1 MKQTHLLS
9 KLSPPS
15 YSLSFDR
22 RRLFAKVDRSLEQP
36 VTWISGPAGA
46 GKTTLVLSY
55 LKHKGISPL
64 WFQVDESDSDLA
76 SFFYHLSLL
85 AQQHAPEQNALAQL
99 TPEYLHGI
107 PVFARNFARDFYNR
121 LPSGSVLI
129 FDNFQDA
136 GADNP
141 LDSLLPV
148 ILADIPSTVRV
159 VILSRSIPPD
169 NLTPMLTSG
178 EVQTLNWQHLQFTE
192 EEIEGLIKL
201 RNTTQPFS
209 KTEIANLHQTT
220 QGWAA
225 SLVLMLERPFDKA
238 LPMISEG
245 RSKETIFESY
255 ANELFKLASDE
266 VKSFLLKTAVLQN
279 IDIDVAEKLTE
290 NMNSKNILDDM
301 AQRNYFTIKRFGS
314 SANFQYHPLFREF
327 LLTQAMHK
335 LGKEQ
340 LAEIQIQAAD
350 ILLNQGDVTHAAG
363 LLRQAQDWDKLLA
376 LILKH
381 AQSTLEKGHFS
392 TLRHWITSLPKKM
405 QTHNSWLH
413 YWQGMIEITINPISA
428 ISYFQNAYRLT
439 QQQNDPL
446 AQVLSWC
453 GAINAYA
460 YSWGEV
466 KTLDNWI
473 ADLEPILA
481 ITQKIAD
488 PAIQEQVDYAAYL
501 ALMYRQPRHIKMKE
515 YEEKVWDIVLHGD
528 NFQTR
533 IQAASQ
539 LLFYLTWWS
548 GDFDKAEI
556 LVQTMQ
562 PIMEHPAAPPLVK
575 LTWHSMLS
583 SYYGSIFKAE
593 ECEENILMGIALSD
607 ETGIYIWKPWL
618 YLKGC
623 FLNLQK
629 GDTKESA
636 YYLEHLHKAMR
647 PEDLLNQ
654 AIYYHFQAWYHLHEN
669 NINGVRE
676 NVLIARK
683 LAGDAGNAIVEIFI
697 DAGYAKYLFLTGETA
712 SALNLVH
719 AIRKKSMDIGSKTMA
734 FLSYVP
740 EADHYLASGD
750 QQNCLKVLPDLFNIT
765 KTYSAIW
772 WRDQEFSRFCAL
784 ALENNIAEEYV
795 KEIIARHKLRPPV
808 DFNND
813 TWPFP
818 VKIYTLGQFRIVIN
832 NETVKSSGKVQKKP
846 LELIKTLIA
855 LGGRDVRDD
864 LIAEALWPDAE
875 SDSAYDCLRTTV
887 KRVRKLLNVK
897 EVIGFSEGK
906 LSFNP
911 EYCWVDAWTFEHM
924 LSTTDPAD
932 MQIEKALNLYHGNF
946 LDNEPDNYPILS
958 TRERLRQK
966 FTDTIRQLG
975 LNHENECRWQ
985 QAIDVYQQGLEVDDL
1000 VEIFYQGLMHCYY
1013 QLGLA
1018 TELEKVYQHC
1028 YQLFENKLGI
1038 APSSETNNLYQQSMA
1053 SLAK

>member
-1 MKQTHLLS
+1 MEKTHLLS
-9 KLSPPS
+9 KLTPPT

-22 RRLFAKVDRSLEQP
+22 TRLFVKIEHSLEQP

-55 LKHKGISPL
+55 LKHKEISPL
-64 WFQVDESDSDLA
+64 WFQIDESDSDLS
-76 SFFYHLSLL
+76 SFFYHLGLL
-85 AQQHAPEQNALAQL
+85 AQQHAPEHPPLAQL

-121 LPSGSVLI
+121 LPPGSVLI

-141 LDSLLPV
+141 LDSLLPI

-159 VILSRSIPPD
+159 VILSRSVPPD
-169 NLTPMLTSG
+169 DLTPMLTSG
-178 EVQTLNWQHLQFTE
+178 VLQTLNWQHLQFTE
-192 EEIEGLIKL
+192 EEIDGLIRL

-209 KTEIANLHQTT
+209 KTEIANLHQST

-225 SLVLMLERPFDKA
+225 SLVLMLERPFDKE
-238 LPMISEG
+238 LPLISEG
-245 RSKETIFESY
+245 RSKETIFEFY
-255 ANELFKLASDE
+255 ANDLFQLASDE

-279 IDIDVAEKLTE
+279 IDIDVAEKLTD
-290 NMNSKNILDDM
+290 NKNSKNILDDM

-327 LLTQAMHK
+327 LLTQAMHL
-335 LGKEQ
+335 LGKDQ
-340 LAEIQIQAAD
+340 LTETQSKAAE
-350 ILLNQGDVTHAAG
+350 ILLNQGDVTHAAE
-363 LLRQAQDWDKLLA
+363 LLRQAGDWDGLLA
-376 LILKH
+376 LILQH
-381 AQSTLEKGHFS
+381 AQSILDKGHFS
-392 TLRHWITSLPKKM
+392 TLRNWITSLPKKM
-405 QTHNSWLH
+405 QMHNSWLY
-413 YWQGMIEITINPISA
+413 YWQGTIEITINPIAA
-428 ISYFQNAYRLT
+428 INYFQNAYRLA
-439 QQQNDPL
+439 QRQNDPL
-446 AQVLSWC
+446 TQVLSWC

-466 KTLDNWI
+466 KTLDKWI

-481 ITQKIAD
+481 ITQQIAD
-488 PAIQEQVDYAAYL
+488 PTIQEQVDYAAYL
-501 ALMYRQPRHIKMKE
+501 ALMYRQPQHVKMKE

-562 PIMEHPAAPPLVK
+562 PIMEHPDAPPLVK

-583 SYYGSIFKAE
+583 SYYGSVFKAD
-593 ECEENILMGIALSD
+593 ECEKNILMGIALSD
-607 ETGIYIWKPWL
+607 KTGIYIWKPWL

-629 GDTKESA
+629 GNTKESA
-636 YYLEHLHKAMR
+636 YYLEHLYRAMR

-654 AIYYHFQAWYHLHEN
+654 AIYYHFQAWYHLHVN
-669 NINGVRE
+669 NIDGVRE
-676 NVLIARK
+676 NVTIARK
-683 LAGDAGNAIVEIFI
+683 LAGDAGNTIVEIFI
-697 DAGYAKYLFLTGETA
+697 DAGYAKYLFLTGEIA
-712 SALNLVH
+712 NAMKLVH
-719 AIRKKSMDIGSKTMA
+719 TIRKKSLNIGAKTMT

-740 EADHYLASGD
+740 EADYYLTSDD
-750 QQNCLKVLPDLFNIT
+750 QQSCLRLLPDLFNIT

-772 WRDQEFSRFCAL
+772 WRDQEFSGFCAL
-784 ALENNIAEEYV
+784 ALENDIASEYV

-813 TWPFP
+813 TWPYP
-818 VKIYTLGQFRIVIN
+818 VKIYTLGQFRILID
-832 NETVKSSGKVQKKP
+832 NEAVKSSGKVQKKP

-855 LGGRDVRDD
+855 FGGRDVRDA
-864 LIAEALWPDAE
+864 LVAEALWPDAE
-875 SDSAYDCLRTTV
+875 GDAAYDCLRTTV
-887 KRVRKLLNVK
+887 KRVRKLLNEK
-897 EVIGFSEGK
+897 EAIGFSDGK
-906 LSFNP
+906 LGLNP
-911 EYCWVDAWTFEHM
+911 EYCWVDIWAFEHM

-932 MQIEKALNLYHGNF
+932 MQLDKAFKLYHGNF
-946 LDNEPDNYPILS
+946 LDGEPDNYPVLS

-966 FTDTIRQLG
+966 FTNTIRQMGINL
-975 LNHENECRWQ
+975 EKECRWQ
-985 QAIDVYQQGLEVDDL
+985 QAIDIYQLGLQVDDL

-1013 QLGLA
+1013 QLGLN
-1018 TELEKVYQHC
+1018 TELKKVYQHC
-1028 YQLFENKLGI
+1028 HQLLDNKLGV
-1038 APSSETNNLYQQSMA
+1038 APSSETNNLYQQLTS
-1053 SLAK
+1053 SRAK